1 MKVTDR
7 HKRRGVS
14 LLETV
19 LAASLLGGA
28 VMTVCG
34 LAAGSLRAVRLN
46 QEYEKAWDYI
56 ERQLV
61 LIDIAGV
68 DVFRQSAQTGG
79 QFESLDGRTWRWN
92 VDVLDTEIT
101 SLYDVAIRVEW
112 EGSGRPRRVECRTR
126 LCGKATVVD
135 EEMTEDTSQ
144 TQTQGT
150 ATQSSATQGTTP

>member
-1 MKVTDR
+1 MKVTDS

-28 VMTVCG
+28 VMTVCS
-34 LAAGSLRAVRLN
+34 LAAGSLRSVRLN

-68 DVFRQSAQTGG
+68 DVFRQSGQTGG

-92 VDVLDTEIT
+92 VDVLESEIT

-112 EGSGRPRRVECRTR
+112 DGGGGQLRRVECRTR

-135 EEMTEDTSQ
+135 EQITEDAS
-144 TQTQGT
+144 QTQGT
-150 ATQSSATQGTTP
+150 ATQGSATQGTTQ